1 VLAGNSEKARKAYME
16 LPILAARRRSIF
28 GARRS
33 ANIVGH
39 RAPEY
44 DVDGVFAEFEWPFAT
59 VPGFVPL
66 ESGRWTGVPAPEDDR
81 ERLLWVVSE
90 ALAPAKPW
98 LPTVAEQDKAW
109 LAVFGERLEQQRR
122 YAANAQAIGARG
134 DFQVGNDIART
145 L

>member
-1 VLAGNSEKARKAYME
+1 M
-16 LPILAARRRSIF
+16 
-28 GARRS
+28 
-33 ANIVGH
+33 
-39 RAPEY
+39 
-44 DVDGVFAEFEWPFAT
+44 
-59 VPGFVPL
+59 
-66 ESGRWTGVPAPEDDR
+66 
-81 ERLLWVVSE
+81 VSE